1 MPAILSDLAALLSCI
16 NICTYTRTYLR
27 IILLRH
33 LPPHVLGELPT
44 NHLLPTDGLS
54 RRAASLTAT
63 LEGFRGSALDPC
75 REGLTP
81 VAPTRISRA
90 PPMGLVATWPPEDR

>member
-1 MPAILSDLAALLSCI
+1 MPAILSDLATLLSCVYI
-16 NICTYTRTYLR
+16 RTYTRTYLLR
-27 IILLRH
+27 ILLRR
-33 LPPHVLGELPT
+33 LPPHVLGEPPT
-44 NHLLPTDGLS
+44 NHLPPTDRLS

-63 LEGFRGSALDPC
+63 LSGFRGSALDPC